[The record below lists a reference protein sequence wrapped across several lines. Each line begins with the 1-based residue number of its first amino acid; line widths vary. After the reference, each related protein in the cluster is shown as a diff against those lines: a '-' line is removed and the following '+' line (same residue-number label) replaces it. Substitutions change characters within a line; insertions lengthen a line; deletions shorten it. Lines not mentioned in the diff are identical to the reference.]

1 MNIVFA
7 SSEVFPFSKTG
18 GLADVS
24 ESLPVALNKK
34 GINVTIITP
43 LYKTI
48 DKDTF
53 NIKNSGINLRI
64 LIDYSWQEIA
74 IFKTE
79 YKGIN
84 IYFLGN
90 DTYFNVSRFYEGDSG
105 ARFGLFCYGVIEL
118 SKKLDLKPDIFH
130 LNDWQTALV
139 SVLLKSNYK
148 YIDYF
153 KRVKTLL
160 TIHNLAYQG
169 FFQEDILNRLNIDKS
184 LYNINGL
191 EFYSQVNFLKGGI
204 IFSDYISTVS
214 PTYAE
219 EILTY
224 EAGRG
229 LHGVLKEKKD
239 KLYGILNGIDIEVWN
254 PDRDRMI
261 YQCYNFKEINKK
273 YINKINLQ
281 KELNLEIEKD
291 IPVYS
296 FVGRL
301 TEQKGIDLLIDI
313 IKFLMCFKKQIIILG
328 EGEKSIK
335 DRFLNIKEKYIGK
348 LSFNFH
354 FDENL
359 ARKIYAGSDFFLMPS
374 RFEPCGIGQMIS
386 MRYGTVPIV
395 RNVGGLK
402 DTVKDNVTGFVFN
415 DFDEKE
421 FFNVILKAGIIYNN
435 DKKRFEKIVKNCM
448 EVDSSWEKSSQ
459 EYIKLYEK
467 MKFVN
472 HDS

>member
-24 ESLPVALNKK
+24 ESLPVTLNKK
-34 GINVTIITP
+34 GVNVSVVTP

-48 DKDTF
+48 DRDTF
-53 NIKNSGINLRI
+53 NIKKSNIKLRI
-64 LIDYSWQEIA
+64 FIDYSWQEISVY
-74 IFKTE
+74 KTD

-105 ARFGLFCYGVIEL
+105 VRFGLFCYAIIEL
-118 SKKLDLKPDIFH
+118 SKKIDLKPDIFH
-130 LNDWQTALV
+130 LNDWQTSLV
-139 SVLLKSNYK
+139 SVLLKSNYQ
-148 YIDYF
+148 YTDYF
-153 KRVKTLL
+153 KNSKRLL

-169 FFQEDILNRLNIDKS
+169 FFPENILNRLNIDRS

-204 IFSDYISTVS
+204 IFSDYINTVS

-229 LHGVLKEKKD
+229 LHGVLNEKKD
-239 KLYGILNGIDIEVWN
+239 KLCGILNGIDTDTWN
-254 PDRDRMI
+254 PLKDKNI
-261 YQCYNFKEINKK
+261 YKCYNQQELNKK

-281 KELNLEIEKD
+281 KELNLEVDKD

-296 FVGRL
+296 FIGRL
-301 TEQKGIDLLIDI
+301 TEQKGIDLLINI
-313 IKFLMCFKKQIIILG
+313 IKYLMFFRKQIIVLG
-328 EGEKSIK
+328 EGEWHIK
-335 DRFLNIKEKYIGK
+335 EEFLKIKEKYIGK
-348 LSFNFH
+348 VSFI
-354 FDENL
+354 FDFDDKL

-374 RFEPCGIGQMIS
+374 LFEPCGIGQMIS

-395 RNVGGLK
+395 RNIGGLK

-415 DFDEKE
+415 DFHEKE

-459 EYIKLYEK
+459 EYINLYKK
-467 MKFVN
+467 MTN
-472 HDS
+472 CY